1 MFVRLHISEGDFCLE
16 ERVLVTKKQMHFA
29 WKCVTMELLKVLFK
43 KFYLASKSLLVQIS
57 PALLK
62 CANHGSNDLLN
73 IGFGFVS
80 HTFSELLDLL
90 LLD

>member
-43 KFYLASKSLLVQIS
+43 KFYLGDKIFARSNQS
-57 PALLK
+57 
-62 CANHGSNDLLN
+62 GSAQMCQPWVER
-73 IGFGFVS
+73 FVE
-80 HTFSELLDLL
+80 HWVWVCVAHFF
-90 LLD
+90 